1 MADVVVVGGGTAG
14 CAVAAHLCAVTDA
27 RVTLFEAGDQFAHH
41 PVNLFTSMSRPGVL
55 DTSLVVSAID
65 HGERYGYLQAQ
76 VLGGG
81 SAVNGLIVLPGAIDD
96 FNEWCERDGLSEWSW
111 DHVAPWFDIVAT
123 PTSLVDETSHSS
135 VAQLLSDAWSK
146 ARPVPLAL
154 VSASRQSADSDAF
167 RHAQATGRLS
177 LRLHT
182 AVSRIRFTGSRATGV
197 DLVDGSLVEASCVVV
212 CAGALRTPI
221 LLRQSGVDISGLGE
235 NLQDH
240 PNIMFTGKRRVPFVE
255 QVPISRYV
263 AFKSDGDASAP
274 DVAHVLG
281 YEQIDAEGKLAGIGV
296 SLMDVYSRGAI
307 VESSTGSWTADFR
320 CLSDARDRKVFVDI
334 VRQVATE
341 VVEQDLEATFH
352 ATDARHLSDVLTF
365 LVTKSDEKVSS
376 WLDHNVRTLSHAAG
390 TCAMGV
396 VCDGKGR
403 VADIDDLWV
412 ADASLMPRIVRAN
425 TNETVAMMATRVSQF
440 VAETLE
446 G

>member
-1 MADVVVVGGGTAG
+1 
-14 CAVAAHLCAVTDA
+14 
-27 RVTLFEAGDQFAHH
+27 
-41 PVNLFTSMSRPGVL
+41 
-55 DTSLVVSAID
+55 
-65 HGERYGYLQAQ
+65 
-76 VLGGG
+76 
-81 SAVNGLIVLPGAIDD
+81 
-96 FNEWCERDGLSEWSW
+96 
-111 DHVAPWFDIVAT
+111 
-123 PTSLVDETSHSS
+123 
-135 VAQLLSDAWSK
+135 
-146 ARPVPLAL
+146 
-154 VSASRQSADSDAF
+154 
-167 RHAQATGRLS
+167 
-177 LRLHT
+177 
-182 AVSRIRFTGSRATGV
+182 
-197 DLVDGSLVEASCVVV
+197 
-212 CAGALRTPI
+212 
-221 LLRQSGVDISGLGE
+221 
-235 NLQDH
+235 
-240 PNIMFTGKRRVPFVE
+240 
-255 QVPISRYV
+255 
-263 AFKSDGDASAP
+263 
-274 DVAHVLG
+274 
-281 YEQIDAEGKLAGIGV
+281 
-296 SLMDVYSRGAI
+296 VYSCGAI
-307 VESSTGSWTADFR
+307 VESSTGAWTADFR